1 MKIDYQ
7 VKVQKLSKYTGK
19 EPDETFVYNEI
30 VDESYVY
37 TYIEFSKALDHY
49 KESCKDSALSI
60 SVPICFQINHIIQL
74 LSFESNG
81 KRKIMYQFNC
91 SSL

>member
-7 VKVQKLSKYTGK
+7 VNVQKFSKYTGK
-19 EPDETFVYNEI
+19 EPNENFPYNEI
-30 VDESYVY
+30 VDETYLY
-37 TYIEFSKALDHY
+37 TYAEFSKALDHY
-49 KESCKDSALSI
+49 KESCKDSASSI
-60 SVPICFQINHIIQL
+60 SVPICFQITHKIQL
-74 LSFESNG
+74 LSFEVNG